1 MVSMYSIL
9 DQCQYL
15 GLGLSWP
22 VQNILTQGA
31 GKLYVIFTLTTW
43 SWHNTS
49 IVDPA
54 SSNIWK

>member
-22 VQNILTQGA
+22 MQNILTQGA

-43 SWHNTS
+43 
-49 IVDPA
+49 
-54 SSNIWK
+54 